1 MKPQLQQKKE
11 RRQIYSLTVPSDE
24 THPIVGTKYSIMTQ
38 EARQIGKTRPY
49 LSVSRV

>member
-11 RRQIYSLTVPSDE
+11 RRQIYSLAAPSYE